1 MKTVRNL
8 FLLLLF
14 FAGSASASTI
24 YRAIGATCTDSNH
37 SLIRT
42 TEPGNYVVGP
52 KVCADD
58 VVIEITMRHDYVP
71 GSSIF
76 DCWGSRIST
85 CYSAEH
91 FVESFLIFDGVYLD
105 SLDFLA
111 DPNFDR
117 IISGTLPETAGLGD
131 LSVRTAYSSFQ
142 QNVDGTWSLR
152 VEQTVVA
159 GECHIGSIEGPIPGS
174 GFCREIGIP
183 SAYSADGT
191 IESWQRI
198 PEPASLMLIA
208 LGLGLQRVVRKTGA
222 K

>member
-37 SLIRT
+37 SLTRT
-42 TEPGNYVVGP
+42 TDLYVVGP

-152 VEQTVVA
+152 TDHQTIVA
-159 GECHIGSIEGPIPGS
+159 GDCEIGAIEGPIPGA
-174 GFCREIGIP
+174 GFCREISRGGY
-183 SAYSADGT
+183 AAVGT

-198 PEPASLMLIA
+198 PEPPSLLLIA
-208 LGLGLQRVVRKTGA
+208 LGLGLHRFVRETGA